1 MKKLLFT
8 SLVILLSFHFVNA
21 SNVYESSPSI
31 SKDYPKLSTF
41 CKMIRMGNI
50 ESVKAFIKSGTDIN
64 RKSMGLTPV
73 MYAARYN
80 KVEILKLLIKKGAK
94 LKTKSDRGYT
104 ALEYAKMSK
113 AKDAYDVLKEAL
125 ENK

>member
-8 SLVILLSFHFVNA
+8 SIVILLSFHFANA
-21 SNVYESSPSI
+21 SNVYDNSPRI

-73 MYAARYN
+73 M
-80 KVEILKLLIKKGAK
+80 
-94 LKTKSDRGYT
+94 
-104 ALEYAKMSK
+104 
-113 AKDAYDVLKEAL
+113 
-125 ENK
+125 